1 MKISTFPED
10 WVARKQQSR
19 LIDSAARTA
28 LFRVL
33 EQMEQGRLV
42 VTENDETREFGNP
55 GSDLEARVIVTN
67 PAFYRMVLING
78 SIGAGEAYMSGCWH
92 SPYRLLLHLWN
103 R

>member
-33 EQMEQGRLV
+33 EQLEQGRLV

-55 GSDLEARVIVTN
+55 GSDRRSLENRRPAPDVARC
-67 PAFYRMVLING
+67 ADR
-78 SIGAGEAYMSGCWH
+78 
-92 SPYRLLLHLWN
+92 R